1 MKQIKQHQ
9 KRINSRRAAIW
20 VGVFW
25 AVSLLIFGNKPVF
38 AAPAALV
45 SASSVV
51 HEAAD
56 ENSNAVGNLV
66 QGNTFELIETTTSEN
81 GETWHLISM
90 SNGVQGY
97 ISGEISTDID
107 SASEDEGND
116 TGEPEAGTAEPQDN
130 GTESQDYINDSSG
143 QDDADSEEGNSTP
156 NNSQVISNTQ
166 QKTYSVKADADRIKA
181 RMQTAMEAKESLP
194 EKTQMSVDKTF
205 IMLLCVALISAM
217 LLYFS
222 CRRLKQML
230 LVTHKQAEHVGKAM
244 AGHGKPGKRKKVKR
258 AKKKRTA
265 KEAKKWKNSSLQN

>member
-9 KRINSRRAAIW
+9 KRISSRRAAIGI
-20 VGVFW
+20 GVFF
-25 AVSLLIFGNKPVF
+25 AVSLLIFGNNQII
-38 AAPAALV
+38 AAPAALA

-66 QGNTFELIETTTSEN
+66 QGNTFELIETITAEN
-81 GETWHLISM
+81 GDTWHLISM

-97 ISGEISTDID
+97 ILGEISTDID
-107 SASEDEGND
+107 PAPEEEGND
-116 TGEPEAGTAEPQDN
+116 TEAPEADTGEPPNNETEPQDDT
-130 GTESQDYINDSSG
+130 GDSSD
-143 QDDADSEEGNSTP
+143 QDDTEGEEGNSTP
-156 NNSQVISNTQ
+156 NSRQVISNAQ

-181 RMQTAMEAKESLP
+181 RMQPAIEAKALLP
-194 EKTQMSVDKTF
+194 EKVQIGVDKTF

-230 LVTHKQAEHVGKAM
+230 LATHKQAEHVGKSM
-244 AGHGKPGKRKKVKR
+244 AGHGKPGKRKKAKR
-258 AKKKRTA
+258 GKKKRTA
-265 KEAKKWKNSSLQN
+265 KEAKKWKNSSLQS